1 MLHFPLTHPTL
12 NGMKVGWRRMI
23 SSPLGAA
30 IAKA

>member
-1 MLHFPLTHPTL
+1 MQHSCLTHATL
-12 NGMKVGWRRMI
+12 NGMKVGRRRMI